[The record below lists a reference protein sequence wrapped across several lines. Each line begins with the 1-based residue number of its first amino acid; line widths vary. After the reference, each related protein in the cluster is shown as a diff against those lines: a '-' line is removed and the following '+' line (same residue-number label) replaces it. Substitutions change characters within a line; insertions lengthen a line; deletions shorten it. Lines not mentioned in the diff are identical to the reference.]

1 MIEYD
6 DESKKIS
13 NTKQPNHSYKIKF
26 KNKQTSDSFIFEFNW
41 LLSIFINLFPVEISS
56 SLVDI
61 DSNSSSFTSFW
72 IVNDSFVFEHSG

>member
-26 KNKQTSDSFIFEFNW
+26 KNKQTSDSFIFEFN
-41 LLSIFINLFPVEISS
+41 
-56 SLVDI
+56 
-61 DSNSSSFTSFW
+61 
-72 IVNDSFVFEHSG
+72 